1 MANQNQPS
9 GFAPVRYRSGAPW
22 NGAVNFYT
30 YLAAETAQV
39 WIGDPV
45 ATISIANGDGFGTPA
60 VKLAAAGAAVRGV
73 VVGIGTFAQG
83 GPYINPDNLTLTNR
97 PAGAAAANH
106 YFAVVDDPDVLFEI
120 QEAGA
125 GSVLLATSINRNV
138 NFNLGT
144 RTATL
149 KLSPTFLDNNT
160 VNTTSTLNCKIFGA
174 VQRPTDNTPFT
185 ALQKWLVSLNN
196 HDFSIGTASI

>member
-1 MANQNQPS
+1 MPNQNQPS

-22 NGAVNFYT
+22 NGAVSFYT
-30 YLAAETAQV
+30 YLAAETVQV

-45 ATISIANGDGFGTPA
+45 ATITIANADGFGTPA

-73 VVGIGTFAQG
+73 VVGIGTNAQG
-83 GPYINPDNLTLTNR
+83 GPYINPNNLALLTR
-97 PAGAAAANH
+97 PVGAQTVNY
-106 YFAVVDDPDVLFEI
+106 YFAVVDDPDVIFEV

-125 GSVLLATSINRNV
+125 GSVLLATSVNRNA

-149 KLSPTFLDNNT
+149 GLSPAYLDNNT
-160 VNTTSTLNCKIFGA
+160 VNTTSTLNCKILGA
-174 VQRPTDNTPFT
+174 VQRADNTPFT
-185 ALQKWLVSLNN
+185 TFQKWLVSLNN
-196 HDFSIGTASI
+196 HDFSTGVVSI

>member
-1 MANQNQPS
+1 MANQNQPT
-9 GFAPVRYRSGAPW
+9 GFAPVRYRSGTPW
-22 NGAVNFYT
+22 NGAVNLYT
-30 YLAAETAQV
+30 YLAAETVQV

-45 ATISIANGDGFGTPA
+45 AAISIANADAFGTPA
-60 VKLAAAGAAVRGV
+60 VKLAAAGAAVRGI
-73 VVGIGTFAQG
+73 VVGIGTFPQG
-83 GPYINPDNLTLTNR
+83 GPYINPNNLSLYTR
-97 PAGAAAANH
+97 PVGAQTANY

-125 GSVLLATSINRNV
+125 GAVLTATSVNRNV

-149 KLSPTFLDNNT
+149 ALSPTFLDNNT

-174 VQRPTDNTPFT
+174 AQRPDNTPFT
-185 ALQKWLVSLNN
+185 TFQKWLVSLNN

>member
-1 MANQNQPS
+1 MANANVPS
-9 GFAPVRYRSGAPW
+9 GLAPVRYRSGAPW

-30 YLAAETAQV
+30 YLAAETVQV

-45 ATISIANGDGFGTPA
+45 TTIGNANADAFGTPA

-73 VVGIGTFAQG
+73 VVGIGTTPQG
-83 GPYINPDNLTLTNR
+83 GAYFNPANLNLLTR
-97 PAGAAAANH
+97 PVNAQAGNY

-125 GSVLLATSINRNV
+125 GAVLTATSCNRNT

-149 KLSPTFLDNNT
+149 LVSPTFLDNNA
-160 VNTTSTLNCKIFGA
+160 VNTTSTLNLKLHGT
-174 VQRPTDNTPFT
+174 VQRADNTPYT
-185 ALQKWLVSLNN
+185 AFQKWLVSLNN
-196 HDFSIGTASI
+196 HEFSTGTTSP